1 MFKRFDH
8 IGVPH
13 KMEREGEVWIDG
25 MKLWLIN
32 PDETP
37 FRYEYLRF
45 REDTWFAEEVQT
57 QIHIAV
63 EVDKI
68 ADVLPLCEKILHEKI
83 VVNENL
89 TIAFVIH
96 DGVLLELMEYK

>member
-32 PDETP
+32 C
-37 FRYEYLRF
+37 Y
-45 REDTWFAEEVQT
+45 
-57 QIHIAV
+57 
-63 EVDKI
+63 
-68 ADVLPLCEKILHEKI
+68 
-83 VVNENL
+83 
-89 TIAFVIH
+89 
-96 DGVLLELMEYK
+96 